1 MKLNSYHFDYYKS
14 GVWYYIP
21 CIMIYSVYYKRVK
34 IFNFTVSFKFL
45 KYGVLLD
52 LDFDMK

>member
-14 GVWYYIP
+14 GVLHYIP

-34 IFNFTVSFKFL
+34 IFNFTVSLKFL